1 MSQKIN
7 IDKIHLFRNEI
18 ENIFNAY
25 SKENNGSISICKLN
39 DLTKINNLNNKY
51 PFINDAVESLTCKK
65 KEENS
70 EFITSDEF
78 ISFFDKELN
87 DINSQEGLKKMFK
100 VFCEGN
106 EKSFSWTKLPL
117 IAKELGD
124 NVLAQNLKK
133 LIEQGRLF
141 NKEINFEEFQ
151 EIMNDNYDKNLNSHN
166 DSKEY
171 EIKNHYKEKENK
183 VKLKEESE
191 DMSYLSSKN
200 EDTKN
205 SLEDGIG
212 EKSNKRYH
220 RRYRDTKNKPEN
232 NENGNNINNKIQT
245 KYRKKK

>member
-7 IDKIHLFRNEI
+7 IDKINLFRNEI
-18 ENIFNAY
+18 ENVFNAY

-39 DLTKINNLNNKY
+39 DLIKINNLNNKH
-51 PFINDAVESLTCKK
+51 PFINDAVESLTYKK

-78 ISFFDKELN
+78 ISFFDEELN
-87 DINSQEGLKKMFK
+87 DINSKEGLKKIFK

-106 EKSFSWTKLPL
+106 EKSFSWIKLPL

-124 NVLAQNLKK
+124 NILAQNLKK
-133 LIEQGRLF
+133 LIEQGKLF

-151 EIMNDNYDKNLNSHN
+151 EIMNNNYDKNLNSHN

-205 SLEDGIG
+205 SLEDGGG

-232 NENGNNINNKIQT
+232 NENGNNINNKTQT

>member
-7 IDKIHLFRNEI
+7 IDKINLFRNEI
-18 ENIFNAY
+18 ENVFNAY

-39 DLTKINNLNNKY
+39 DLIKINNLNNKH
-51 PFINDAVESLTCKK
+51 PFINDAVESLTYKK

-78 ISFFDKELN
+78 ISFFDEELN
-87 DINSQEGLKKMFK
+87 DINSKEGLKKIFK

-106 EKSFSWTKLPL
+106 EKSFSWIKLPL

-124 NVLAQNLKK
+124 NILAQNLKK
-133 LIEQGRLF
+133 LIEQGKLF

-151 EIMNDNYDKNLNSHN
+151 EIMNNNYDKNLNSHN

-205 SLEDGIG
+205 SLEDGGG

-220 RRYRDTKNKPEN
+220 RRYRDTKNK
-232 NENGNNINNKIQT
+232 IK
-245 KYRKKK
+245 